1 MTPPAAPPTGG
12 RHEDVSLRAS
22 SPYLAAP
29 AAAAFLGV
37 SLRTLHERARLRQV
51 PHRRPPYS
59 RRLVFLEHELAEWL
73 DGAELEAR
81 ELPGGGR
88 VVKPLEG
95 VRRR

>member
-1 MTPPAAPPTGG
+1 M
-12 RHEDVSLRAS
+12 RAS
-22 SPYLAAP
+22 PFLAAP
-29 AAAAFLGV
+29 AAAAYLGV

-59 RRLVFLEHELAEWL
+59 RRLIFLEHELVAWL
-73 DGAELEAR
+73 DGAELECR
-81 ELPGGGR
+81 ELCGGGR